1 MAVEVSSGLLATGR
15 EKIQMR
21 DSQHLPALQSYLNLT
36 MVWRN
41 REDDFF
47 NNNNDNN
54 KDNNE
59 DNNNNNNNNN
69 DDDDN
74 EDEERRGQGHKKGK
88 KETVARWSED
98 KSRALLKLAAE
109 GKIDFSKPVTQH
121 SENLKNLW
129 LKFPGRSEK
138 VLKTHF
144 GQLKAKALTA
154 KSKNGARKRDT
165 GTNLVL
171 HLSFRFLLLTL

>member
-1 MAVEVSSGLLATGR
+1 
-15 EKIQMR
+15 
-21 DSQHLPALQSYLNLT
+21 

-47 NNNNDNN
+47 NNNNDN
-54 KDNNE
+54 D
-59 DNNNNNNNNN
+59 DD

-74 EDEERRGQGHKKGK
+74 KDEERRGQGRKKGK

-98 KSRALLKLAAE
+98 ESRALLKLAAE

-121 SENLKNLW
+121 SENLKNLQ

-144 GQLKAKALTA
+144 GQLKAKELTA
-154 KSKNGARKRDT
+154 KSKSGARKRDA